1 MTTTPQHVPGTGT
14 TDHGAAAPAPRRSV
28 LAGGARA
35 RRHGHRRRLARNDIV
50 FTTASGATLIA
61 AGPADRRWLRNA
73 VPRRNP
79 AA

>member
-14 TDHGAAAPAPRRSV
+14 IDHGAAAPALRRGV
-28 LAGGARA
+28 LAGGARS
-35 RRHGHRRRLARNDIV
+35 RRHGHRRRLARNDVV
-50 FTTASGATLIA
+50 FRTASGTTLIA
-61 AGPADRRWLRNA
+61 AGPTDRRWLRSP